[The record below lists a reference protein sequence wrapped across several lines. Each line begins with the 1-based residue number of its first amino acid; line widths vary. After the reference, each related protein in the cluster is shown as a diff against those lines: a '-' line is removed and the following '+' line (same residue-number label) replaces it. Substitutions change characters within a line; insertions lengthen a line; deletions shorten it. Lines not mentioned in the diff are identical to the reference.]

1 MSLCF
6 IGSITWKGGVEVSM
20 LGKKAELL
28 PGEIGELHRF
38 LRSGFGEGSASLD
51 EDVLAW
57 KYFGRQDIDQPVS
70 FIMRD
75 SFGNICAHVG
85 ATYAQFVCDGR
96 KDKPLRAM
104 FPTDW
109 LSTQPG
115 AGLKLMNMALADNS
129 ILYAIGG
136 THDADRALR
145 AVRCKQVGSLVRMCR
160 FPSSRGAISYSFQ
173 CGGSCFRKVARAARN
188 MIHSLAPLADE
199 KPPVQLL
206 RISEFK
212 EADMMQATDQ
222 GVHTVS
228 SPSQLN
234 HLLRHPRNV
243 ISGWRIY
250 YGSSAIGYALL
261 CVLPDPLPI
270 RGKIVECQLSTRDPL
285 IWAGLLAALTKQLT
299 LMGATIIT
307 SLVSTQFLQS
317 AFEINNYRC
326 CGTSNLLVRSSMMH
340 LFESSRITLSLR
352 EGDIS
357 YV

>member
-1 MSLCF
+1 M
-6 IGSITWKGGVEVSM
+6 GYVAWKGGFEVSM
-20 LGKKAELL
+20 LEKKAELSL
-28 PGEIGELHRF
+28 GEIGELHRF

-51 EDVLAW
+51 EDILVW
-57 KYFGRQDIDQPVS
+57 KYFGRHDVDRPVS
-70 FIMRD
+70 FVMRD

-85 ATYAQFVCDGR
+85 ATYTQFVCDGG
-96 KDKPLRAM
+96 KEKPLRAM

-109 LSTQPG
+109 LSIQPG
-115 AGLKLMNMALADNS
+115 AGLKLMKLALADNP

-136 THDADRALR
+136 TPDANRALR
-145 AVRCKQVGSLVRMCR
+145 AVRCKQVGSLIRMCR

-173 CGGSCFRKVARAARN
+173 SEGGCFRKVARAARN
-188 MIHSLAPLADE
+188 MIHALAPLADE
-199 KPPVQLL
+199 KPLLQLL
-206 RISEFK
+206 RITEFK
-212 EADMMQATDQ
+212 EADMIQVPDQ

-243 ISGWRIY
+243 ISGWRIC
-250 YGSSAIGYALL
+250 YGGSAIGYALL
-261 CVLPDPLPI
+261 CVLPDPAPI
-270 RGKIVECQLSTRDPL
+270 RGKIVECQLSAKDPL
-285 IWAGLLAALTKQLT
+285 IWASLLAALTKQLT

-307 SLVSTQFLQS
+307 SLVSTQFLQN

-326 CGTSNLLVRSSMMH
+326 CGASNLLVRTSIMN
-340 LFESSRITLSLR
+340 LFDSPQITLSLR